1 MRLPADLRLRLQRVR
16 PLAEVGLVCALLGL
30 LPFSTCASQH
40 LLGVPCPGCGFTRAL
55 VALARGDLG
64 ASLGFHPV
72 AVPLLLGLGVFVSA
86 ALALPASSPR
96 WPRVV
101 AWASTG
107 AAALLGAVWVL
118 RLAGLLPRV

>member
-64 ASLGFHPV
+64 A
-72 AVPLLLGLGVFVSA
+72 
-86 ALALPASSPR
+86 
-96 WPRVV
+96 
-101 AWASTG
+101 T
-107 AAALLGAVWVL
+107 
-118 RLAGLLPRV
+118 RLSDGEDTRHGDCRSNSDDQS

>member
-1 MRLPADLRLRLQRVR
+1 MPLPADLRLRLQRVR
-16 PLAEVGLVCALLGL
+16 PLAELGLVCALLGL

-40 LLGVPCPGCGFTRAL
+40 LLGVPCPGCGFTRAV

-64 ASLGFHPV
+64 ASLGYHPV
-72 AVPLLLGLGVFVSA
+72 AVPLLLGLGAFVLA
-86 ALALPASSPR
+86 ALWLPAGSPR
-96 WPRVV
+96 WPRAV

-107 AAALLGAVWVL
+107 AAALLGGVWAL

>member
-72 AVPLLLGLGVFVSA
+72 AVPLLVGLGAFVFA

-96 WPRVV
+96 WPRRGLTVT
-101 AWASTG
+101 AG
-107 AAALLGAVWVL
+107 AA
-118 RLAGLLPRV
+118 R